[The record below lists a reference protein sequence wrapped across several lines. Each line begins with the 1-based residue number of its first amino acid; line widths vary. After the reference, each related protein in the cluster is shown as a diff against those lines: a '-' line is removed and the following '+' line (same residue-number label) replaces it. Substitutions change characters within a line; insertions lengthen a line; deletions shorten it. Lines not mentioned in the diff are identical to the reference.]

1 MSSSTSSVRVPPLRL
16 RVIIVPRAA
25 AAAERLLYGR
35 ACAACICG
43 SQGAPSAAAADP
55 LQCAAAA
62 DNSRESHPL
71 SQTDDSSSNSA
82 PVTTEV
88 VIVGAGPCGLFQVF
102 ELGLLGIGAHVVDSL
117 RHPGGQCAELYPDK
131 PIYDIPALP
140 VCGAQELV
148 DRLLQQIKPFKAPLH
163 LGHEVVEFM
172 QRVDGRFHLAT
183 AGGVRFDAGAVVIAA
198 GLGSFQ
204 PRRIGLEGAEAFEGG
219 AIQYRVRN
227 AAELAG
233 KHLVLFGGGDSAL
246 DWTLELLPRAASLAL
261 VHRRSEF
268 RAAPA
273 SVARM
278 RALAEA
284 GRMRYCEAVPQS
296 LIVEGGTLRGVN
308 IRAADGAITALNADQ
323 LLVFFGLHPKLGPIA
338 EWGLALEKK
347 ALKVDPEKFQTSV
360 PGVFAVGDI
369 NTYPGKKKLILSGFH
384 EAALAAFA
392 IQHHLYPQKKQFL
405 QYTTTSPVMHQRL
418 GVPD

>member
-1 MSSSTSSVRVPPLRL
+1 LSPTESTRD
-16 RVIIVPRAA
+16 
-25 AAAERLLYGR
+25 
-35 ACAACICG
+35 
-43 SQGAPSAAAADP
+43 AP
-55 LQCAAAA
+55 
-62 DNSRESHPL
+62 
-71 SQTDDSSSNSA
+71 A
-82 PVTTEV
+82 PITTEC

-102 ELGLLGIGAHVVDSL
+102 ELGLLGIGAHIVDSL
-117 RHPGGQCAELYPDK
+117 QHPGGQCAELYPDK

-148 DRLLQQIKPFKAPLH
+148 DRLLQQIKPFKPQLH
-163 LGHEVVEFM
+163 LGHEVVEFAP
-172 QRVDGRFHLAT
+172 REGGRFHLAT
-183 AGGVRFDAGAVVIAA
+183 SGGVSFDAGAVVIAA

-204 PRRIGLEGAEAFEGG
+204 PRRIGIEGADAWEGG
-219 AIQYRVRN
+219 AIQYRVRG

-233 KHLVLFGGGDSAL
+233 KHLVIFGGGDSAL
-246 DWTLELLPRAASLAL
+246 DWTLELLPRSASLSL
-261 VHRRSEF
+261 VHRRREF

-278 RALAEA
+278 HEQVAA
-284 GRMRYCEAVPQS
+284 GRMRCFEALPHS
-296 LIVEGGTLRGVN
+296 LIVEGNTLRGVN
-308 IRAADGAITALNADQ
+308 IKSPDGALHELAAEQ

-347 ALKVDPEKFQTSV
+347 ALKVDPEKFQTSL
-360 PGVFAVGDI
+360 PGVFAIGDI